1 MSFKMII
8 ANIMVIFMF
17 LLSMSCCANPGTV
30 EDNIIT
36 TKVKIELQKEPDLPV
51 NDIRVITENGI
62 VKLEGRL
69 ETGLQVN
76 RAVEIASSIND
87 VVNVDADR
95 LKVKNS
101 HTLMTDMLITAK
113 AKGRILNLYLNERIA
128 GGYDLHVETTNQK
141 VHIYGVVAA
150 EKDIQAIKEAV
161 SNIVGVKQVNTNIK
175 LK

>member
-1 MSFKMII
+1 MKFKII
-8 ANIMVIFMF
+8 TANIIVLFIF
-17 LLSMSCCANPGTV
+17 LLSIVCANADTV

-51 NDIRVITENGI
+51 NNIGVITENGV
-62 VKLEGRL
+62 VKLEGKL
-69 ETGLQVN
+69 ETNLQVN

-87 VVNVDADR
+87 VVNVNTDR

-101 HTLMTDMLITAK
+101 DALLTDMMITAK
-113 AKGRILNLYLNERIA
+113 AKGRILNLYLNGRIA
-128 GGYDLHVETTNQK
+128 GGYDLHVETTNQN
-141 VHIYGVVAA
+141 VHIHGVVAA
-150 EKDIQAIKEAV
+150 EKDIEVIKKAV